1 VAFVNANVIPMDRQ
15 RVLPDQTVLVEGTMI
30 TQVGPTQRV
39 RVPRGTRV
47 IDARGKYLIPG
58 LIDVHVHLAGTRE
71 EQLAILKVFVAQG
84 VTTVLNMRGTPE
96 HLALRAQ
103 VAEGQVPGPT
113 IFTVGPY
120 VNEPFVSTPDE
131 VERAVVEQKR
141 AGYDFVKMHGDLTRE
156 AYARLNA
163 VGRREGIRII
173 GHAPRT
179 LGLDAMFEERQY
191 AVAHAEEFI
200 YDRQHSSRDFE
211 KVEPQI
217 PSLARRMVDAGIWL
231 MPNLTAFRNIG
242 EQLRNLDSML
252 ARPEMRALPA
262 TVREGWGPATNPYT
276 RRMGPEQHPR
286 IMARHA
292 LLQKLT
298 LGLHAAGVRLL
309 LATDAMNTGTVPG
322 YSAHDELGELVAAGL
337 SPYEAL
343 RTATSNAAAF
353 LGSNYRSG
361 TIAAGRNA
369 DLVLLDANP
378 FENIANTRRITGVM
392 VRGRWQ

>member
-1 VAFVNANVIPMDRQ
+1 MKSALFAVFIAWACAGAQQPASAAVAFVNVNVIPMDRQ
-15 RVLPDQTVLVEGTMI
+15 RILTRQTVLVEGAVI
-30 TQVGPTQRV
+30 TQVGPTQSV
-39 RVPRGTRV
+39 RVPRGARV

-71 EQLAILKVFVAQG
+71 EQLAILQLFVAQG
-84 VTTVLNMRGTPE
+84 VTTVLNMRGAPE
-96 HLALRAQ
+96 HLTLRSQ
-103 VAEGQVPGPT
+103 VAAGQVPGPT
-113 IFTVGPY
+113 VFTVGPY

-156 AYARLNA
+156 AYARLNG

-211 KVEPQI
+211 KVGPQI
-217 PSLARRMVDAGIWL
+217 PSLARRMADARIWL

-242 EQLRNLDSML
+242 EMLRNLDSML
-252 ARPEMRALPA
+252 ARPEMQALPV

-286 IMARHA
+286 IMARHS

-298 LGLHAAGVRLL
+298 VGFHKAGVRLL
-309 LATDAMNTGTVPG
+309 LGTDAMNTGT
-322 YSAHDELGELVAAGL
+322 
-337 SPYEAL
+337 
-343 RTATSNAAAF
+343 
-353 LGSNYRSG
+353 
-361 TIAAGRNA
+361 IAAGRSA
-369 DLVLLDANP
+369 DLLLLDANP
-378 FENIANTRRITGVM
+378 LEHIANTRRIAGVM